1 MTKDKFAKA
10 GMHDASI
17 EAEVLI
23 RYILNI
29 DREQYFT
36 KLDDHVKPCVIRKLN
51 SLVHT
56 RLGGE
61 PLAYIIGN
69 KEFYALEFLVTND
82 VLIPRPETELLVDIA
97 SDHIMHLCNSYNKAP
112 RVIDI
117 CTGSGAIAISLA
129 VNYPEI
135 QVFASDISAATLKV
149 AKRNSQVHNMI
160 DRIHFIQADMLY
172 GISGSFDI
180 IVANPPYVPTGVLNT
195 LPTEIHNEP
204 RIALDG
210 GVDGLDLFRRLLSQ
224 CSRSLRPNGILIVE
238 LMPEQIAMGITYAK
252 KTFPNNRIESWD
264 DLGGE
269 KRALVLSPQI

>member
-1 MTKDKFAKA
+1 
-10 GMHDASI
+10 
-17 EAEVLI
+17 
-23 RYILNI
+23 
-29 DREQYFT
+29 
-36 KLDDHVKPCVIRKLN
+36 
-51 SLVHT
+51 
-56 RLGGE
+56 
-61 PLAYIIGN
+61 
-69 KEFYALEFLVTND
+69 
-82 VLIPRPETELLVDIA
+82 
-97 SDHIMHLCNSYNKAP
+97 MHLCNSYNKAP